1 MRSGSRVV
9 LLSFLLFLAPPATAQ
24 TGLATLTGTVTDQT
38 GAVIAGVPIR
48 AVHVDSGTV
57 METVTSGT
65 GNYTIG
71 QMLIGRWDVTV
82 ESPGFKTFRREGLAL
97 AGSQTLRLDVSLEVG
112 AANES
117 VTVTA
122 EASLLKTD
130 SGALVHNI
138 TPTQIQNLPLTPVGT
153 FTRDPFAFV
162 QTLPGVVFSSNSFMR
177 VNGMNTSQSQ
187 IRLDG
192 EVLGQTAFPGITTRT
207 QPSPDAIEEIA
218 VITSNFSAEY
228 GSVSGALFNIRMKSG
243 TNQYHGSVYDYAVN
257 EILNANDPA
266 VHAKNRV
273 RRHDYGFSI
282 GGPIRIPKLYNGI
295 NKSFFFWNFEQY
307 RDRQFVQV
315 FNSIPTVPVPAYR
328 DGDFSGL
335 FAALNNA
342 NLRWGATQGNRDYV
356 DPLGSALRLGTVFDP
371 ATTQQVSCDATV
383 SPDCGGTGNVVLY
396 RSPFPGNR
404 IPVSRF
410 DPVSLAIQNKYIP
423 LPKGPNAQNGVLI
436 NNYYNPFY
444 SWRTT
449 SMPSF
454 KLDHNISSKARISF
468 TWQNTDTRSPV
479 QAIGGAEGLPSPI
492 TANRGTYENSPN
504 ARLNFDYTLRPTVQL
519 HIGTGYSMFNF
530 SDDALEINYNP
541 LQEIGL
547 RGARRNR
554 NFPVFSSTVVAT
566 PALGGMNG
574 MGPAAGQ
581 GRQPERRPS
590 ATVSITWIRN
600 NHTIKY
606 GADFRQDMLPR
617 LTYTNTAGNVGGFGG
632 NSVTWQPAL
641 LGLTGFTGNTNVGFA
656 YANFMLGAARSL
668 TLAETIAYRTSK
680 QQWGMYLQDTWR
692 ARRGLT
698 IDYGLRWDYGTYTA
712 EDYGRNAGLS
722 LTEPNPSAGGHPGA
736 LIYEATCKCRFAK
749 NYPYAIG
756 PRLGVAYTINQ
767 RTVIR
772 GGFGVAYGSTGTFG
786 GFTANSATLG
796 TVAEG
801 EAGFYLRDGYPAEV
815 NPQWPVF
822 DPGLGHVP
830 GQVRAAFALLD
841 NNAGRPDRTYQWN
854 VSLQRE
860 ITRNLVIEASYV
872 GNRNVWQSAGGL
884 QDMNAVSESHLARY
898 GFTVGNLDDATLLNQ
913 RFNLLT
919 TAQRATLAA
928 RGVLLP
934 YGNFPVTGAAAQT
947 VFQSIRP
954 YPQYNTG
961 ISPSNAP
968 LGRSWYDSLQ
978 VTLTKRYS
986 HGLQVIANY
995 TWSKNLNHTSSP
1007 DVFNR
1012 SLGKDIVTINPPQQL
1027 RVSFEYQLQRPG
1039 PGTFLIGNR
1048 WVSYAIGGW
1057 AVSGSLFYQSGAF
1070 IGRPAHGA
1078 ANPISRWLGRG
1089 PGGAQLKQVDGKY
1102 MNPWSV
1108 DWVDL
1113 KGNRRTDPLDINCK
1127 CFDPEKTI
1135 VLNPNAWEAVPD
1147 ATWAADTRQLPFF
1160 RGPRRPNEAMNLA
1173 RNFRLGPEG
1182 RYTLQVRVEFQN
1194 VFNRLRLP
1202 TTPQIAGLNFNAAP
1216 TLSSDGRY
1224 TAGFGTFG
1232 NLRNAGA
1239 FGPQRSGQFIARFS
1253 F

>member
-1 MRSGSRVV
+1 
-9 LLSFLLFLAPPATAQ
+9 
-24 TGLATLTGTVTDQT
+24 
-38 GAVIAGVPIR
+38 
-48 AVHVDSGTV
+48 
-57 METVTSGT
+57 
-65 GNYTIG
+65 
-71 QMLIGRWDVTV
+71 
-82 ESPGFKTFRREGLAL
+82 
-97 AGSQTLRLDVSLEVG
+97 
-112 AANES
+112 
-117 VTVTA
+117 
-122 EASLLKTD
+122 
-130 SGALVHNI
+130 
-138 TPTQIQNLPLTPVGT
+138 
-153 FTRDPFAFV
+153 
-162 QTLPGVVFSSNSFMR
+162 
-177 VNGMNTSQSQ
+177 
-187 IRLDG
+187 
-192 EVLGQTAFPGITTRT
+192 
-207 QPSPDAIEEIA
+207 
-218 VITSNFSAEY
+218 
-228 GSVSGALFNIRMKSG
+228 
-243 TNQYHGSVYDYAVN
+243 
-257 EILNANDPA
+257 
-266 VHAKNRV
+266 
-273 RRHDYGFSI
+273 
-282 GGPIRIPKLYNGI
+282 
-295 NKSFFFWNFEQY
+295 
-307 RDRQFVQV
+307 
-315 FNSIPTVPVPAYR
+315 
-328 DGDFSGL
+328 
-335 FAALNNA
+335 
-342 NLRWGATQGNRDYV
+342 
-356 DPLGSALRLGTVFDP
+356 
-371 ATTQQVSCDATV
+371 
-383 SPDCGGTGNVVLY
+383 
-396 RSPFPGNR
+396 
-404 IPVSRF
+404 
-410 DPVSLAIQNKYIP
+410 
-423 LPKGPNAQNGVLI
+423 
-436 NNYYNPFY
+436 
-444 SWRTT
+444 
-449 SMPSF
+449 
-454 KLDHNISSKARISF
+454 
-468 TWQNTDTRSPV
+468 
-479 QAIGGAEGLPSPI
+479 
-492 TANRGTYENSPN
+492 
-504 ARLNFDYTLRPTVQL
+504 
-519 HIGTGYSMFNF
+519 
-530 SDDALEINYNP
+530 
-541 LQEIGL
+541 
-547 RGARRNR
+547 
-554 NFPVFSSTVVAT
+554 
-566 PALGGMNG
+566 
-574 MGPAAGQ
+574 
-581 GRQPERRPS
+581 
-590 ATVSITWIRN
+590 
-600 NHTIKY
+600 
-606 GADFRQDMLPR
+606 
-617 LTYTNTAGNVGGFGG
+617 
-632 NSVTWQPAL
+632 
-641 LGLTGFTGNTNVGFA
+641 
-656 YANFMLGAARSL
+656 
-668 TLAETIAYRTSK
+668 
-680 QQWGMYLQDTWR
+680 
-692 ARRGLT
+692 
-698 IDYGLRWDYGTYTA
+698 
-712 EDYGRNAGLS
+712 
-722 LTEPNPSAGGHPGA
+722 
-736 LIYEATCKCRFAK
+736 
-749 NYPYAIG
+749 
-756 PRLGVAYTINQ
+756 
-767 RTVIR
+767 
-772 GGFGVAYGSTGTFG
+772 
-786 GFTANSATLG
+786 
-796 TVAEG
+796 
-801 EAGFYLRDGYPAEV
+801 
-815 NPQWPVF
+815 
-822 DPGLGHVP
+822 LGHVP